1 MAKYEIPRAGDLVD
15 LSRFAQVR
23 WWTGTERHD
32 LYVHEIEPDAD
43 GLLRPACDPE
53 TGEWHVGLEWQEPRD
68 VRQVVVGYAGLSD
81 VPPHLRVQY
90 WHKNWPTPAPERRP
104 GAGRGWIGRDD
115 PWHGAWTTVRA
126 EKEVDGNTCTFT
138 FDPIDLPELGGREMA
153 SAVAQLNEAEH
164 YLARFRRTLKIRLVS
179 GGGEQPVIAALHTYS
194 GTRWREGLV
203 DVRFGAGQQVPA
215 DWSGYAEATNGYILE
230 VKPLDFEVED
240 QVGADN
246 HWRCQVMDQAKGVR
260 LRILHT
266 DCAPTSADCTVLT
279 IRTQARSF
287 SFLVADLDRGP
298 IYIKDYGV
306 YITWTETPVDFAA
319 FRDQLATKPRSIYD
333 RVPDEPEHSLARAM
347 AEIPPLDVTKQN
359 SYMGLGRYLPLG
371 VEAGRQE
378 FAVRFNGELFAD
390 KDHLKL
396 MGRDAARLLWP
407 GHQIR
412 FRFGTGDPPDFRE
425 RRAATRQSLVYGWLP
440 VVVSQ
445 WLDREIEYKQMAFAC
460 LLDGPMTGQDARR
473 GDEDVVAMLR
483 FIIRNTTHGRKRAHL
498 WLAIAP
504 QEQVDLA
511 DDAAS
516 PLVIALG
523 RVVPAEPVARQW
535 RVEFYEEPC
544 LRCVIKTGGRGDLAV
559 VPYANEEGASQAI
572 PTALAYQVD
581 LEGGE
586 THAITL
592 AIPFVSLTG
601 REDWQKVAAL
611 CYDDKMADVIAYWRG
626 TVESGGQIEVPE
638 AILVDFHKAVRTHI
652 AISVDKDP
660 LSGLIVVPAATWS
673 YGACG
678 NEACWQITML
688 DQAGHHDRA
697 ETYLETF
704 LRTQGVMGLDGKFAL
719 AEGALQGLDLD
730 DGVPVRGGFGY
741 NLDHGFIMEC
751 LADHYRLTG
760 DQQWLKRVTPN
771 LIAACDFVIRERKGT
786 MQVGPDG
793 KPVAEWGLLPAGHLE
808 DNPEW
813 RHWFAVNAHAYKG
826 MQSLANVL
834 AGVGHP
840 EAERLSR
847 EAAAYRQD
855 IRLAAGRAM
864 VESPVMQLLDG
875 TYVPHMPPHTS
886 VRGREPGWF
895 REVAYGALHLLE
907 GDVFDPCEE
916 EMTWVLKDMEDN
928 LFVAREWGRPVDLER
943 YWFSHGGITIQAN
956 LTDLAIDY
964 LRRGEVEHGLR
975 ALFNNFGASF
985 YPDVRVFTE
994 HPVVELG
1001 HGVGPFYKAPDEAK
1015 FLVWLRAF
1023 LLWEEDSTLH
1033 LAPGAPRAWFAAGQS
1048 FGVRRLAS
1056 AFGPVTYQVR
1066 SGPSEVTVEVV
1077 VPDRRPL
1084 EALLVHVRRPAGQ
1097 VITAVTVNGEVH
1109 EDFDPVAE
1117 VVSVT
1122 APSGTVLVRV
1132 NYGGGA
1138 DEP

>member
-1 MAKYEIPRAGDLVD
+1 M
-15 LSRFAQVR
+15 
-23 WWTGTERHD
+23 
-32 LYVHEIEPDAD
+32 
-43 GLLRPACDPE
+43 
-53 TGEWHVGLEWQEPRD
+53 
-68 VRQVVVGYAGLSD
+68 
-81 VPPHLRVQY
+81 
-90 WHKNWPTPAPERRP
+90 
-104 GAGRGWIGRDD
+104 
-115 PWHGAWTTVRA
+115 
-126 EKEVDGNTCTFT
+126 
-138 FDPIDLPELGGREMA
+138 
-153 SAVAQLNEAEH
+153 
-164 YLARFRRTLKIRLVS
+164 
-179 GGGEQPVIAALHTYS
+179 
-194 GTRWREGLV
+194 
-203 DVRFGAGQQVPA
+203 
-215 DWSGYAEATNGYILE
+215 
-230 VKPLDFEVED
+230 
-240 QVGADN
+240 
-246 HWRCQVMDQAKGVR
+246 
-260 LRILHT
+260 
-266 DCAPTSADCTVLT
+266 LT

-298 IYIKDYGV
+298 IYIEDYGV
-306 YITWTETPVDFAA
+306 YVTWTETPVDFAA

-333 RVPDEPEHSLARAM
+333 RVPDEPEHSLARAL

-425 RRAATRQSLVYGWLP
+425 RRDATRQSLLDGWLP

-445 WLDREIEYKQMAFAC
+445 WLDREIEYKQTAFAC

-535 RVEFYEEPC
+535 RVEPYEEPC

-572 PTALAYQVD
+572 PTALTYQVD

-611 CYDDKMADVIAYWRG
+611 CYDDKLADVIAYWRG
-626 TVESGGQIEVPE
+626 TIESGGQIEVPD
-638 AILVDFHKAVRTHI
+638 AILADFHKAVRTHV

-660 LSGLIVVPAATWS
+660 AQRADRGARGHLVVRRVRQRGLLADHDARPGRASRPGGDLSGDVPADPGRH
-673 YGACG
+673 GAG
-678 NEACWQITML
+678 RQVRS
-688 DQAGHHDRA
+688 GR
-697 ETYLETF
+697 
-704 LRTQGVMGLDGKFAL
+704 R
-719 AEGALQGLDLD
+719 ALQGLELD

-760 DQQWLKRVTPN
+760 DRQWLERVTPN
-771 LIAACDFVIRERKGT
+771 LIAACDFVIRERQGT
-786 MQVGPDG
+786 KQVESDG

-813 RHWFAVNAHAYKG
+813 RHWFAVNAHAYEG
-826 MQSLANVL
+826 MHAIAHVL
-834 AGVGHP
+834 AEIDHP
-840 EAERLSR
+840 EAERLIR
-847 EAAAYRQD
+847 EADAYRQD
-855 IRLAAGRAM
+855 IRQAAGRAM
-864 VESPVMQLLDG
+864 VESPVVQLLDG
-875 TYVPHMPPHTS
+875 TYIPHMPPHTS

-895 REVAYGALHLLE
+895 REAAYGALHLLE

-916 EMTWVLKDMEDN
+916 EMTWVLKDLEDN
-928 LFVAREWGRPVDLER
+928 LFVSREWGRPVDLER
-943 YWFSHGGITIQAN
+943 YWFSHGGVTIQAN
-956 LTDLAIDY
+956 LMDLAIDY

-975 ALFNNFGASF
+975 ALFNNFGASL
-985 YPDVRVFTE
+985 YPTCACS
-994 HPVVELG
+994 P
-1001 HGVGPFYKAPDEAK
+1001 
-1015 FLVWLRAF
+1015 
-1023 LLWEEDSTLH
+1023 STRWSSW
-1033 LAPGAPRAWFAAGQS
+1033 GT
-1048 FGVRRLAS
+1048 AS
-1056 AFGPVTYQVR
+1056 ARSTRRRTKPNSWSGCGHSCCGRKTVRCTWRQALQGPGSQRDSRLECAGWPVLLAR
-1066 SGPSEVTVEVV
+1066 SLTRSDQGRRRSPSRSSCLTVA
-1077 VPDRRPL
+1077 RWKRCSCTC
-1084 EALLVHVRRPAGQ
+1084 AGRQ
-1097 VITAVTVNGEVH
+1097 A
-1109 EDFDPVAE
+1109 
-1117 VVSVT
+1117 
-1122 APSGTVLVRV
+1122 R
-1132 NYGGGA
+1132 
-1138 DEP
+1138 